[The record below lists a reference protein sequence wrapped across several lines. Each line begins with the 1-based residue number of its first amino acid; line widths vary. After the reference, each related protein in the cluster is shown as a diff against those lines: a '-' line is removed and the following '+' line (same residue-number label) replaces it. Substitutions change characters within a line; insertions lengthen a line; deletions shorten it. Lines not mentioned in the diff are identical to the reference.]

1 MIYADYVRPGNLND
15 ALHAL
20 ASGSFRV
27 LAGGTDIYPSDSAT
41 APKVSLLDIT
51 GVSDLTG
58 ISLQDQVW
66 RIGATT
72 TWSTLARAEL
82 PPQLSGLQAAA
93 REVGGIQIQNTGTVA
108 GNICNASPAAD
119 GVPVLLSLD
128 AEVELASVRGTRRIP
143 LQQFLMGSRKTAR
156 NPDEL
161 VTALVI
167 PHRPNARSAFLKLG
181 HRRYLVISIVMAAAV
196 VEIERGVLTH
206 VALSVGAC
214 SAVAQRL
221 NALERKLIGQP
232 ANSALVDQINPDDL
246 LMLSP
251 IDDVRGTAK
260 YRVDAALTLV
270 RRVITEAT
278 HE

>member
-251 IDDVRGTAK
+251 IDDVRGTAN
-260 YRVDAALTLV
+260 YRVDAALALV

>member
-51 GVSDLTG
+51 GLSDLTG
-58 ISLQDQVW
+58 ISVQDQVW

-128 AEVELASVRGTRRIP
+128 AEVELASVRGIRRIP

-167 PHRPNARSAFLKLG
+167 PHRPNARSAFFKLG

-196 VEIERGVLTH
+196 IEIERGVLTH

-221 NALERKLIGQP
+221 TALERKLVGQP

>member
-251 IDDVRGTAK
+251 IDDVRGTAN

>member
-27 LAGGTDIYPSDSAT
+27 LAGGTDIYPCYSDT

-51 GVSDLTG
+51 GVADLTG
-58 ISLQDQVW
+58 ISLQDQAW

-72 TWSTLARAEL
+72 TWSTLARAQL

-128 AEVELASVRGTRRIP
+128 AEVELASVRGTRRIS
-143 LQQFLMGSRKTAR
+143 LQEFLMGSRKTAC

-161 VTALVI
+161 VTALLI
-167 PHRPNARSAFLKLG
+167 PHRPDARSAFFKLG

-196 VEIERGVLTH
+196 VEIERGVLKH

-214 SAVAQRL
+214 SAIAQRL
-221 NALERKLIGQP
+221 TALERKLIGQP
-232 ANSALVDQINPDDL
+232 ANSALVDQITPDDL

-270 RRVITEAT
+270 RRVIAEAT

>member
-1 MIYADYVRPGNLND
+1 
-15 ALHAL
+15 
-20 ASGSFRV
+20 
-27 LAGGTDIYPSDSAT
+27 
-41 APKVSLLDIT
+41 
-51 GVSDLTG
+51 
-58 ISLQDQVW
+58 LQDQAW

-72 TWSTLARAEL
+72 TWSILARAQL

-167 PHRPNARSAFLKLG
+167 PHRPDARSAFFKLG

-196 VEIERGVLTH
+196 VEIERGVLKH

-221 NALERKLIGQP
+221 TALERKLIGQP
-232 ANSALVDQINPDDL
+232 ANSALVDQITPDDL

-251 IDDVRGTAK
+251 IDDVRGTAE

-270 RRVITEAT
+270 RRVIAEVT

>member
-1 MIYADYVRPGNLND
+1 MIYADYLRPGNLND